1 MRYLLRL
8 VLLVFLLQPGQSWAQ
23 SQVIRLTNGEF
34 PPFLTEEK
42 EGYGVASRIVTEA
55 FAASGY
61 LVNYGFFPWKRALVL
76 AERGEW
82 DGSVVWSWSEERS
95 ESFLYS
101 DPVIVTREVFFH
113 RSTRDFSWDGYESL
127 TGYRIGATIG
137 YFYGEEFQHAQE
149 TGLIQVEQVAT
160 DYHNLRKLAHDRID
174 ISLVEINVG
183 RTLLQEQLPEFK
195 GLLIA
200 HQDRPVRITTLHMLI
215 SKKRED
221 AAALI
226 KAFNAGLSVITE
238 NGRVDEIFR
247 QAGLERH
254 STPIE

>member
-1 MRYLLRL
+1 M
-8 VLLVFLLQPGQSWAQ
+8 VLLLFLLPPCQSWAQ

-82 DGSVVWSWSEERS
+82 DGSVVWSWSEERA

-113 RSTRDFSWDGYESL
+113 RSTRDFTWDGYESL

-137 YFYGEEFQHAQE
+137 YFYGEEFHHAQD
-149 TGLIQVEQVAT
+149 TGLIQVEHVAT

-183 RTLLQEQLPEFK
+183 RALLKEQLPEFRDMVVPYDEK
-195 GLLIA
+195 
-200 HQDRPVRITTLHMLI
+200 PVRVTTLHLVV
-215 SKKRED
+215 SKTLMDGEG
-221 AAALI
+221 I
-226 KAFNAGLSVITE
+226 VSAFNKGMKQIDDT
-238 NGRVDEIFR
+238 GRIEEIFR
-247 QAGLERH
+247 QAGLTRRMDHYE
-254 STPIE
+254 